1 MHFLDIDELGNDLTK
16 LKACFK
22 ETTKLSFPKINIIHL
37 MRNAFDFP
45 SKIIILA
52 CNKKLN
58 HDRLGF
64 FNDLSRSTPNK

>member
-1 MHFLDIDELGNDLTK
+1 MLNFQKKIINNY
-16 LKACFK
+16 FRF
-22 ETTKLSFPKINIIHL
+22 SKINIIHL

>member
-1 MHFLDIDELGNDLTK
+1 MDFRYFMANYWWVNASI
-16 LKACFK
+16 FK
-22 ETTKLSFPKINIIHL
+22 IINIIHL
-37 MRNAFDFP
+37 MRTAFDFP